1 LDQGSGQVVCV
12 SLAIILPTFA
22 GVGPIK
28 IYSFVSA
35 INLQMRQIILYNPI
49 DMVCQVVY
57 KINMQNNKIERKQM
71 SKIRMNTELR
81 NKLFGK
87 IKHTFENE
95 DTQEREAFLQAR
107 ENVDQ
112 QYTMASELAKE
123 VVERSYPTDDVATLR
138 HFKKKYGQ
146 PCDVVAKDKC
156 FYFAHNEGVD
166 DEGEPTETKSHFDFG
181 LFGNLNG
188 TEYDNEQGKKFA
200 VAYYREEL
208 KAKDCNPDIY
218 AQQNENKDNPH
229 KTKHVDECMKALGYS
244 GSYGSGGNEIGMA
257 KDFNSNY
264 YLDVIGTSYCRSR
277 AIACTKNEYEQFETW
292 RIAKGNLVVN
302 HQKWIDTI
310 QKQCDQL
317 KIGLKAYRYLS
328 EGIELATELGIQV
341 DEAELIRTN
350 STGLTIYNPSN
361 LASMIK
367 GMKNKNQSREAKI
380 LARKQYEESL
390 N

>member
-1 LDQGSGQVVCV
+1 
-12 SLAIILPTFA
+12 
-22 GVGPIK
+22 
-28 IYSFVSA
+28 
-35 INLQMRQIILYNPI
+35 
-49 DMVCQVVY
+49 
-57 KINMQNNKIERKQM
+57 
-71 SKIRMNTELR
+71 MNTELR
-81 NKLFGK
+81 NKLFNK
-87 IKHTFENE
+87 IKDVFENE
-95 DTQEREAFLQAR
+95 DTQEREAYLQSR
-107 ENVDQ
+107 EYVDE
-112 QYTMASELAKE
+112 QYKSASELAKE
-123 VVERSYPTDDVATLR
+123 VVERAYPPEDVAVLR
-138 HFKKKYGQ
+138 TFKKKYGS

-188 TEYDNEQGKKFA
+188 SEYDSEEGKKFA
-200 VAYYREEL
+200 FAYYREDL
-208 KAKDCNPDIY
+208 KAMDCNPDIF

-229 KTKHVDECMKALGYS
+229 KTKHVDECSKALGKTSCSSYS
-244 GSYGSGGNEIGMA
+244 SDDNNGMA
-257 KDFNSNY
+257 KTFDDQY

-277 AIACTKNEYEQFETW
+277 AIACTKDEYEQFETW

-310 QKQCDQL
+310 MKQCDQL

-367 GMKNKNQSREAKI
+367 GMKNKHQSREAKI

>member
-1 LDQGSGQVVCV
+1 
-12 SLAIILPTFA
+12 
-22 GVGPIK
+22 
-28 IYSFVSA
+28 
-35 INLQMRQIILYNPI
+35 
-49 DMVCQVVY
+49 
-57 KINMQNNKIERKQM
+57 
-71 SKIRMNTELR
+71 MNTELR
-81 NKLFGK
+81 NKLFNK
-87 IKHTFENE
+87 IKDVFEKE
-95 DTQEREAFLQAR
+95 DTQEKEAFLQAR
-107 ENVDQ
+107 EDVDKH
-112 QYTMASELAKE
+112 YVVASQLAKQ
-123 VVERSYPTDDVATLR
+123 VVERSYPPEDVAILR
-138 HFKKKYGQ
+138 TFKKKYGQ

-156 FYFAHNEGVD
+156 FYFAHNED
-166 DEGEPTETKSHFDFG
+166 KDEDGDTTETKSHFDFG

-188 TEYDNEQGKKFA
+188 SEYSSDDGKKFA

-208 KAKDCNPDIY
+208 KAKDCNPDIF

-229 KTKHVDECMKALGYS
+229 KTKHVDECTKALG
-244 GSYGSGGNEIGMA
+244 GSGNSYSSSDEVGMA
-257 KDFNSNY
+257 KTFNDQY

-277 AIACTKNEYEQFETW
+277 AIACTKDEYEAFETW

-310 QKQCDQL
+310 MKQCDQL

-328 EGIELATELGIQV
+328 EGIELATELGIKL

-367 GMKNKNQSREAKI
+367 GMKNKHQSREAKI

>member
-1 LDQGSGQVVCV
+1 MQ
-12 SLAIILPTFA
+12 
-22 GVGPIK
+22 
-28 IYSFVSA
+28 
-35 INLQMRQIILYNPI
+35 IN
-49 DMVCQVVY
+49 
-57 KINMQNNKIERKQM
+57 IERSKM
-71 SKIRMNTELR
+71 TKIRMNTELR
-81 NKLFGK
+81 NKLFNK

-107 ENVDQ
+107 EDVDLE
-112 QYTMASELAKE
+112 YSVAHNLAKR
-123 VVERSYPTDDVATLR
+123 VVQRAYPPEDVSVLR
-138 HFKKKYGQ
+138 TFKKKYGQ

-188 TEYDNEQGKKFA
+188 SEYNSEEGKKFA
-200 VAYYREEL
+200 FAYYREDL
-208 KAKDCNPDIY
+208 KAMDCNPDIF

-229 KTKHVDECMKALGYS
+229 KTKHVDECSKALGYTNYHS
-244 GSYGSGGNEIGMA
+244 DENTGMA
-257 KDFNSNY
+257 KTFNDQY

-277 AIACTKNEYEQFETW
+277 AIACTKDEYSMFERW
-292 RIAKGNLVVN
+292 RIAKGNLVSK
-302 HQKWIDTI
+302 HQTWIDTI

>member
-1 LDQGSGQVVCV
+1 
-12 SLAIILPTFA
+12 
-22 GVGPIK
+22 
-28 IYSFVSA
+28 
-35 INLQMRQIILYNPI
+35 
-49 DMVCQVVY
+49 
-57 KINMQNNKIERKQM
+57 
-71 SKIRMNTELR
+71 MNTELR
-81 NKLFGK
+81 NKLFNK

-107 ENVDQ
+107 ESVDHH
-112 QYTMASELAKE
+112 YKYASELAKV

-138 HFKKKYGQ
+138 HFKKKYGS

-156 FYFAHNEGVD
+156 FYFAHNEDVD
-166 DEGEPTETKSHFDFG
+166 DEGETKETKSHFDFG

-188 TEYDNEQGKKFA
+188 SEYSGDEGKEFA
-200 VAYYREEL
+200 VAYFREDL
-208 KAKDCNPDIY
+208 KAMDCNPDIF
-218 AQQNENKDNPH
+218 AQQKENKDNPH
-229 KTKHVDECMKALGYS
+229 KTKHVEECMKALGYS
-244 GSYGSGGNEIGMA
+244 NGYNGSDEIGMA
-257 KDFNSNY
+257 KTFNDQY

-277 AIACTKNEYEQFETW
+277 AIACTKDEYTEFEHFRT
-292 RIAKGNLVVN
+292 AKGNLVTK
-302 HQKWIDTI
+302 HQTWIDTI

>member
-1 LDQGSGQVVCV
+1 M
-12 SLAIILPTFA
+12 T
-22 GVGPIK
+22 
-28 IYSFVSA
+28 
-35 INLQMRQIILYNPI
+35 
-49 DMVCQVVY
+49 
-57 KINMQNNKIERKQM
+57 
-71 SKIRMNTELR
+71 KIRMNTELR
-81 NKLFGK
+81 NKLFNK
-87 IKHTFENE
+87 IKNTFENE
-95 DTQEREAFLQAR
+95 DTQEREAYLEAR
-107 ENVDQ
+107 EDVNNK
-112 QYTMASELAKE
+112 YALAHELAKE
-123 VVERSYPTDDVATLR
+123 VVERAYPKEDVAVLR
-138 HFKKKYGQ
+138 TFKKKYGS

-188 TEYDNEQGKKFA
+188 SEYSSEEGKKFA

-208 KAKDCNPDIY
+208 KAKDLNPDIF

-229 KTKHVDECMKALGYS
+229 KTKHVDECMKALGDS
-244 GSYGSGGNEIGMA
+244 GYRGEEQGMA

-292 RIAKGNLVVN
+292 RTAKGNLVSK
-302 HQKWIDTI
+302 HQTWIDSI
-310 QKQCDQL
+310 VKQCDQL

-328 EGIELATELGIQV
+328 EGIELATELGIEL

-367 GMKNKNQSREAKI
+367 GMKNKQSANTREAKI
-380 LARKQYEESL
+380 LARKQYEEYAYKDI

>member
-1 LDQGSGQVVCV
+1 
-12 SLAIILPTFA
+12 
-22 GVGPIK
+22 
-28 IYSFVSA
+28 
-35 INLQMRQIILYNPI
+35 
-49 DMVCQVVY
+49 
-57 KINMQNNKIERKQM
+57 M

-81 NKLFGK
+81 NKLFNK
-87 IKHTFENE
+87 IKNVFENE
-95 DTQEREAFLQAR
+95 DTQEKEAYLQAR
-107 ENVDQ
+107 ENVDEH
-112 QYTMASELAKE
+112 YKIASELAKE
-123 VVERSYPTDDVATLR
+123 VVERSYPTEDVSTLR
-138 HFKKKYGQ
+138 HFKNKYGS

-188 TEYDNEQGKKFA
+188 SEYSGDEGKKFA
-200 VAYYREEL
+200 FAYYREDL
-208 KAKDCNPDIY
+208 KAMDCNPDIY

-229 KTKHVDECMKALGYS
+229 KTKHVDECTKALG
-244 GSYGSGGNEIGMA
+244 GSGNSYSSSDDQGMA
-257 KDFNSNY
+257 KTFNDQY

-277 AIACTKNEYEQFETW
+277 AIACTKDEYEQFETW
-292 RIAKGNLVVN
+292 RIAKGNLVTK
-302 HQKWIDTI
+302 HQTWIDTI

-380 LARKQYEESL
+380 LARKKYEESL

>member
-1 LDQGSGQVVCV
+1 M
-12 SLAIILPTFA
+12 T
-22 GVGPIK
+22 
-28 IYSFVSA
+28 
-35 INLQMRQIILYNPI
+35 
-49 DMVCQVVY
+49 
-57 KINMQNNKIERKQM
+57 
-71 SKIRMNTELR
+71 KIRMNTELR
-81 NKLFGK
+81 NKLFNK
-87 IKHTFENE
+87 IKNVFENE
-95 DTQEREAFLQAR
+95 DTQEKEAFLQAR

-138 HFKKKYGQ
+138 HFKKKYGS

-156 FYFAHNEGVD
+156 FYFAHSEDKD
-166 DEGEPTETKSHFDFG
+166 DEGDIKETKSHFDFG

-188 TEYDNEQGKKFA
+188 SEYSDEDGKKFA
-200 VAYYREEL
+200 FAYYREDL
-208 KAKDCNPDIY
+208 KAMDCNPDIY

-229 KTKHVDECMKALGYS
+229 KTKHVDECTKALGHS
-244 GSYGSGGNEIGMA
+244 GSHSYSNGDHNGMT
-257 KDFNSNY
+257 KTFDDQY

-277 AIACTKNEYEQFETW
+277 AIACTKNEYEQFEAW
-292 RIAKGNLVVN
+292 RIAKGNLVTK
-302 HQKWIDTI
+302 HQTWIDTI

-380 LARKQYEESL
+380 LARKKYEESL